1 IPSIVL
7 VVGRKVVIRLA
18 ADDASTARNSRLFH
32 GVPITGSASAP
43 NTLSEISSL
52 PRPRPSVPSPAYIRA
67 EIETSRYV
75 SRIDTTQSSAARPG
89 VFSESLDSSLTVS
102 ALSHPQNEKID
113 AESPAMNAVRVRP
126 VKGLNHSQ
134 ENGMPPGSSGPPAFA
149 KAMIANNS
157 NTPSWKKTST
167 NCTFS
172 VVVVSLYAMAVAPT
186 RKIRQVPTLTN
197 LFVHKS
203 QRSGLLKI
211 FPRS

>member
-1 IPSIVL
+1 M
-7 VVGRKVVIRLA
+7 VGRNVVIRLA

-52 PRPRPSVPSPAYIRA
+52 PRPRPSVPSPAYISA

-75 SRIDTTQSSAARPG
+75 SRIDTTQSRAARPG
-89 VFSESLDSSLTVS
+89 VFSASLDSSLTVS
-102 ALSHPQNEKID
+102 ALSQPQNEKID
-113 AESPAMNAVRVRP
+113 ADKPAMKAVRVSP
-126 VKGLNHSQ
+126 VNGLNQSQ
-134 ENGMPPGSSGPPAFA
+134 EKAMPVGSSGPPAFA
-149 KAMIANNS
+149 KAMIENSS

-172 VVVVSLYAMAVAPT
+172 VVVIPRYAMAVAPT
-186 RKIRQVPTLTN
+186 RKIRHVPTLTN

-203 QRSGLLKI
+203 PRSGLLKI
-211 FPRS
+211 LPRSW